1 MCGGVA
7 VQIDAMCGGVAVEID
22 ACVEGWRCY
31 GLEGWRCCVM
41 AAWRVLRRGSLE
53 GVVGLWRGGLAGGER
68 ENEMRGRESDQMG
81 KWGFGVFFSLN
92 ITGRA
97 GGYPPDKKLK
107 TRSPPETRIRKIIIS
122 VIRPYMTHGRAG
134 GRTNGSDGFVRRV
147 GFHGF
152 LPTPSFKGNVK

>member
-7 VQIDAMCGGVAVEID
+7 VQIDAMCGGVAMEID

-31 GLEGWRCCVM
+31 GVEGWRCCIM

-68 ENEMRGRESDQMG
+68 ENEMRGRESDQVG

-92 ITGRA
+92 INGRA

-107 TRSPPETRIRKIIIS
+107 TRSPPETRMRKIIIS
-122 VIRPYMTHGRAG
+122 VIRPYMTHGRAA
-134 GRTNGSDGFVRRV
+134 GRTGRAILSGGSVFTGFCPPLLV
-147 GFHGF
+147 
-152 LPTPSFKGNVK
+152 T

>member
-1 MCGGVA
+1 MVEIDAMCGGVA

-31 GLEGWRCCVM
+31 GLEGRRCCVM

-92 ITGRA
+92 IN
-97 GGYPPDKKLK
+97 
-107 TRSPPETRIRKIIIS
+107 
-122 VIRPYMTHGRAG
+122 GRAG
-134 GRTNGSDGFVRRV
+134 GRVSTRQKTQN
-147 GFHGF
+147 
-152 LPTPSFKGNVK
+152 P